1 MNLLSFIARRHLGSR
16 HSLSFISLVSYLSIA
31 GLAIGIAVLI
41 LTLGILTGFEQE
53 VQRKII
59 SFDGHIRV
67 KGFLGDPVA
76 QFQPQLDSILA
87 QLPQVTGRMPYI
99 HHPATARVKGQTEA
113 VFVEAFEE
121 EKAQGVLGTW
131 ENLISGEFTLGE
143 EGGKSGIVLGRALA
157 EKLNARTG
165 GRLTLMDLT
174 SLGKPGRAPRIGQFE
189 VRGIYETGL
198 NEYDES
204 IVYIDLSAG
213 QRLFNYR
220 DLITGEI
227 LSVSD
232 RNETVSVADHLDD
245 NLKYP
250 LMSSTWKERHY
261 NLFAWLSLQK
271 YPITVVFALV
281 ALVALLNIM
290 SSLTMIVMEKSKD
303 IGVLRAVGFSRKKI
317 SQLFFFEGGVVGLLG
332 VSLGVALA
340 LLLGWI
346 QVRFGLLSI
355 PKEVYFM
362 DNLPILF
369 TIEHVLTVG
378 LFGFISAVTASLYP
392 AWKASGIQPAEAV
405 RYE

>member
-1 MNLLSFIARRHLGSR
+1 MGLLSFIARRHLGSR

-53 VQRKII
+53 VERKII

-76 QFQPQLDSILA
+76 HSQPQLDSTLA
-87 QLPQVTGRMPYI
+87 QLPQLIRRMPYI
-99 HHPATARVKGQTEA
+99 HHAATARVKGRTEA

-131 ENLISGEFTLGE
+131 QNLVSGEFSLGE
-143 EGGKSGIVLGRALA
+143 EGGKSGVVLGRALA
-157 EKLNARTG
+157 DKLNAETG
-165 GRLTLMDLT
+165 ERLIVMDLT

-189 VRGIYETGL
+189 IRGIYETGL
-198 NEYDES
+198 SEYDES
-204 IVYIDLSAG
+204 IVYIDLSAA
-213 QRLFNYR
+213 QQLFNYH

-227 LSVSD
+227 LFVSD
-232 RNETVSVADHLDD
+232 RDDTDVVAGFLDD
-245 NLKYP
+245 NLNYP

-271 YPITVVFALV
+271 YPITVIFALV

-290 SSLTMIVMEKSKD
+290 SSLTMIVMEKTKD

-317 SQLFFFEGGVVGLLG
+317 SLLFFFEGGMVGLLG

-346 QVRFGLLSI
+346 QVRFSVLSI
-355 PKEVYFM
+355 PEEVYFM
-362 DNLPILF
+362 GDLPIFF
-369 TIEHVLTVG
+369 TVGHVLTVG
-378 LFGFISAVTASLYP
+378 LLGIVAAVTASLYP

>member
-1 MNLLSFIARRHLGSR
+1 M
-16 HSLSFISLVSYLSIA
+16 
-31 GLAIGIAVLI
+31 
-41 LTLGILTGFEQE
+41 
-53 VQRKII
+53 
-59 SFDGHIRV
+59 
-67 KGFLGDPVA
+67 
-76 QFQPQLDSILA
+76 
-87 QLPQVTGRMPYI
+87 
-99 HHPATARVKGQTEA
+99 
-113 VFVEAFEE
+113 
-121 EKAQGVLGTW
+121 LGTW
-131 ENLISGEFTLGE
+131 KNLISGEFTLGE

-232 RNETVSVADHLDD
+232 RNETVSVAGYLDD
-245 NLKYP
+245 NLNYP

-271 YPITVVFALV
+271 YPIIVVFALV

-317 SQLFFFEGGVVGLLG
+317 SQLFSSKVV
-332 VSLGVALA
+332 
-340 LLLGWI
+340 
-346 QVRFGLLSI
+346 
-355 PKEVYFM
+355 
-362 DNLPILF
+362 
-369 TIEHVLTVG
+369 
-378 LFGFISAVTASLYP
+378 
-392 AWKASGIQPAEAV
+392 
-405 RYE
+405 

>member
-1 MNLLSFIARRHLGSR
+1 MSLLSFIARRHLGSR

-99 HHPATARVKGQTEA
+99 HHLATARVKGQTEA

-131 ENLISGEFTLGE
+131 KNLISGEFTLGE

-157 EKLNARTG
+157 EKLNTRTG
-165 GRLTLMDLT
+165 GRLILMDLT

-232 RNETVSVADHLDD
+232 RNETVSVAGYLDD

-271 YPITVVFALV
+271 YPIIVVFAL
-281 ALVALLNIM
+281 
-290 SSLTMIVMEKSKD
+290 SLIH
-303 IGVLRAVGFSRKKI
+303 I
-317 SQLFFFEGGVVGLLG
+317 
-332 VSLGVALA
+332 
-340 LLLGWI
+340 
-346 QVRFGLLSI
+346 
-355 PKEVYFM
+355 
-362 DNLPILF
+362 
-369 TIEHVLTVG
+369 
-378 LFGFISAVTASLYP
+378 
-392 AWKASGIQPAEAV
+392 
-405 RYE
+405 

>member
-1 MNLLSFIARRHLGSR
+1 MSLLSFIARRHLGSIY
-16 HSLSFISLVSYLSIA
+16 SFSFISFVSYLSIA

-67 KGFLGDPVA
+67 KGFLGNPVA
-76 QFQPQLDSILA
+76 QSQPQLDSMLA
-87 QLPQVTGRMPYI
+87 KLPQLTGRMPYI
-99 HHPATARVKGQTEA
+99 HHSATARVKGQTEA

-121 EKAQGVLGTW
+121 EKALGVLGTW
-131 ENLISGEFTLGE
+131 KNLISGEFTLSE
-143 EGGKSGIVLGRALA
+143 KGGKSGIVLGRALA
-157 EKLNARTG
+157 EKLNAKTG

-232 RNETVSVADHLDD
+232 SNETVSVAGYLDD

-290 SSLTMIVMEKSKD
+290 SSLTMIVMEKSRD

-355 PKEVYFM
+355 PEEVYFM
-362 DNLPILF
+362 GNLPILF
-369 TIEHVLTVG
+369 TIKHVLTVG
-378 LFGFISAVTASLYP
+378 LFGFISVVTASLYP

>member
-1 MNLLSFIARRHLGSR
+1 MSLLSFIARRHLGSR
-16 HSLSFISLVSYLSIA
+16 HSLSFISIVSYLSIA

-67 KGFLGDPVA
+67 KGFLGDPVT
-76 QFQPQLDSILA
+76 QFQPQLDSILV

-99 HHPATARVKGQTEA
+99 HHPATVRVKSQTEA

-131 ENLISGEFTLGE
+131 KNLISGEFTLGE

-232 RNETVSVADHLDD
+232 RNETVSVAGYLDD
-245 NLKYP
+245 NLNYP

-271 YPITVVFALV
+271 YPIIVVFALV

-317 SQLFFFEGGVVGLLG
+317 SQLFFFEGGIVGLLG

-355 PKEVYFM
+355 PEEVYFM
-362 DNLPILF
+362 GNLPILF
-369 TIEHVLTVG
+369 TIGHVLTVG
-378 LFGFISAVTASLYP
+378 LFGFIAAVTASLYP

>member
-1 MNLLSFIARRHLGSR
+1 MSLLSFIARRHLGSR

-99 HHPATARVKGQTEA
+99 HHPATARVRGQTEA

-131 ENLISGEFTLGE
+131 KNLISGEFTLGE
-143 EGGKSGIVLGRALA
+143 EGGKFGIVLGRALA
-157 EKLNARTG
+157 EKLNTRTG
-165 GRLTLMDLT
+165 GRLILMDLT

-232 RNETVSVADHLDD
+232 RNETVSVAGYLDD

-317 SQLFFFEGGVVGLLG
+317 SQLFFFEGGIVGLLG

-355 PKEVYFM
+355 PEEVYFM
-362 DNLPILF
+362 GNLPILF
-369 TIEHVLTVG
+369 TIGHVLTVG
-378 LFGFISAVTASLYP
+378 LFGFIAAVTASLYP
-392 AWKASGIQPAEAV
+392 AWKASSIQPAEAV

>member
-1 MNLLSFIARRHLGSR
+1 M
-16 HSLSFISLVSYLSIA
+16 
-31 GLAIGIAVLI
+31 
-41 LTLGILTGFEQE
+41 
-53 VQRKII
+53 
-59 SFDGHIRV
+59 
-67 KGFLGDPVA
+67 
-76 QFQPQLDSILA
+76 
-87 QLPQVTGRMPYI
+87 
-99 HHPATARVKGQTEA
+99 
-113 VFVEAFEE
+113 EAFEE

-131 ENLISGEFTLGE
+131 KNLISGEFTLGD

-157 EKLNARTG
+157 EKLNTRTG
-165 GRLTLMDLT
+165 GRLILMDLT

-232 RNETVSVADHLDD
+232 RNETVSVAGYLDD

-317 SQLFFFEGGVVGLLG
+317 SQLFFFEGGIVGLLG
-332 VSLGVALA
+332 VSLGMALA

-355 PKEVYFM
+355 PEEVYFM
-362 DNLPILF
+362 GNLPILF
-369 TIEHVLTVG
+369 TIGHVLTVG
-378 LFGFISAVTASLYP
+378 LFGFIAAVTASLYP

>member
-1 MNLLSFIARRHLGSR
+1 MSLLSFISRQHLGSR

-143 EGGKSGIVLGRALA
+143 EGGKFGIVLGRALA

-232 RNETVSVADHLDD
+232 RNETVSVAGYLEDK
-245 NLKYP
+245 LKYP

-355 PKEVYFM
+355 PEEVYFM

>member
-1 MNLLSFIARRHLGSR
+1 MSLLSFIARRHLGSR

-99 HHPATARVKGQTEA
+99 HHPATARVRGQTEA

-121 EKAQGVLGTW
+121 EKVQGVLGTW
-131 ENLISGEFTLGE
+131 KNLISGEFTLGE

-157 EKLNARTG
+157 EKLNTRTG
-165 GRLTLMDLT
+165 GRLILMDLT

-232 RNETVSVADHLDD
+232 RNETVSVADFLND

-317 SQLFFFEGGVVGLLG
+317 SQLFFFEGGIVGLLG

-355 PKEVYFM
+355 PEEVYFM
-362 DNLPILF
+362 GNLPILF
-369 TIEHVLTVG
+369 TIGHVLTVG
-378 LFGFISAVTASLYP
+378 LFGFIAAVTASLYP